1 MDITRK
7 DVEYIAELA
16 KLELTEQEKGLYGG
30 QLKNIFS
37 WMEELNKADT
47 SGVQPTSH
55 ILGLENVL
63 RSDKPEPFADREAI
77 LKLAPQREF
86 DFVKVPKVIE

>member
-1 MDITRK
+1 MEITKK

-16 KLELTEQEKGLYGG
+16 KLELTEEEKNLYGG
-30 QLKNIFS
+30 QLKNIFA
-37 WMEELNKADT
+37 WIEELNKAGT
-47 SGVQPTSH
+47 SGVQPTAH
-55 ILGLENVL
+55 ILGLESVL
-63 RSDKPEPFADREAI
+63 REDLPEPFANMESI